1 MGTVM
6 TELGA
11 RPEPPASRGRL
22 VVAAVLLVLTLL
34 ASVFVGLAA
43 WGATQDLADVREDVD
58 TMAGPAL
65 ATDLVIGLQDER
77 NYAAIYILGAENAL
91 VLPVDSMDEAT
102 GNTDQALAAFR
113 SQVERQGGDLADA
126 YGPVLGGIDDSLADL
141 RQSVGEVTGERS
153 VRQRSV
159 SDRIYDGY
167 TTLVEDLLGAG
178 DSMALA
184 IDDPELRQGAQLR
197 TLATAQPELVGRIAR
212 ELVFAGVGPGGSVD
226 TAEEVATIS
235 ADKAELEANEAEIEN
250 LATGV
255 YEEVAGDQEDGAAL
269 SEFLDVVD
277 TSVEGG
283 PVPLA
288 EVLSALGSPTSNLSE
303 HNAAMSDAV
312 KTTLAERADD
322 IEHQAESR
330 RLLWF
335 VLAGASAAAVV
346 LALVVLVR

>member
-34 ASVFVGLAA
+34 ATVFVGLAA
-43 WGATQDLADVREDVD
+43 WGATQDLADVQEDVD

-65 ATDLVIGLQDER
+65 ASDLVIGLQDER
-77 NYAAIYILGAENAL
+77 NYAAMYMLGVENAL

-102 GNTDQALAAFR
+102 AATDQALAAFR
-113 SQVERQGGDLADA
+113 SHVERQGGDLADA

-159 SDRIYDGY
+159 SDPIYDGY

-184 IDDPELRQGAQLR
+184 IDDPELRQGTQLR
-197 TLATAQPELVGRIAR
+197 TLATAQPALVGRLGR
-212 ELVFAGVGPGGSVD
+212 VLVLAGVGPGGSID
-226 TAEEVATIS
+226 TPEEVA
-235 ADKAELEANEAEIEN
+235 ALAANEAELEANEAEIVS
-250 LATGV
+250 LTTGA
-255 YEEVAGDQEDGAAL
+255 YEDAAGDAEQAEAL
-269 SEFLDVVD
+269 SEFLTVVD
-277 TSVEGG
+277 SSTQGAV
-283 PVPLA
+283 VPIG
-288 EVLSALGSPTSNLSE
+288 EVLVAMGDSGLPQ
-303 HNAAMSDAV
+303 HYAAMSDAV
-312 KTTLAERADD
+312 KTQLADRADD
-322 IEHQAESR
+322 IEHEAESR